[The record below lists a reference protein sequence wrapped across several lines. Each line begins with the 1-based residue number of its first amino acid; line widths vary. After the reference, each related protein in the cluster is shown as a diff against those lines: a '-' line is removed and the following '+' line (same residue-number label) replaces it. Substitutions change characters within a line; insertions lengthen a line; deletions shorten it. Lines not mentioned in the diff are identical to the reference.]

1 MPQLVSS
8 GLGSSGTAA
17 WSSPLVRNA
26 ARVAHD
32 LGLAAWFGGA
42 CMGAVGLNAATREVD
57 DPTQRSR
64 VANAGWF
71 RWAPFTALSI
81 SGYLFGGLVL
91 RRGPQGLRQF
101 ASRRSTPVADIVQ
114 SVLTL
119 IALAA
124 TLESGRSGREMV
136 RGGDVPVATAVQPIS
151 ATPPEVAQAQRRLRV
166 VQWVMPV
173 AVGGILVVNAL
184 RTDRYRE

>member
-1 MPQLVSS
+1 MPPFLPPRPRRRT
-8 GLGSSGTAA
+8 GSSA
-17 WSSPLVRNA
+17 LVRSA

-71 RWAPFTALSI
+71 RWAPFTAI
-81 SGYLFGGLVL
+81 SVGGYLLGGLIL
-91 RRGPQGLRQF
+91 RRGPGGPPHL
-101 ASRRSTPVADIVQ
+101 RRSMPVADVAQ
-114 SVLTL
+114 AVFTV

-124 TLESGRSGREMV
+124 TIDSGRCGREMV

-151 ATPPEVAQAQRRLRV
+151 ATPPEVVQAQRRLRV
-166 VQWVMPV
+166 VQWVMP
-173 AVGGILVVNAL
+173 ASVGGILIVNAL
-184 RTDRYRE
+184 RTNRYRA

>member
-1 MPQLVSS
+1 MPKPIPSRFRRPDV
-8 GLGSSGTAA
+8 
-17 WSSPLVRNA
+17 WSSPLLRRS
-26 ARVAHD
+26 ARAAHD

-42 CMGAVGLNAATREVD
+42 CMGAIGLNAATREVD

-81 SGYLFGGLVL
+81 GGYLAGGLVL
-91 RRGPQGLRQF
+91 RGGPKELYRATSPGSL
-101 ASRRSTPVADIVQ
+101 PVADVAQ
-114 SVLTL
+114 SVLTVV
-119 IALAA
+119 ALAA

-173 AVGGILVVNAL
+173 SVGGIWVVNAL
-184 RTDRYRE
+184 RSDRYRE